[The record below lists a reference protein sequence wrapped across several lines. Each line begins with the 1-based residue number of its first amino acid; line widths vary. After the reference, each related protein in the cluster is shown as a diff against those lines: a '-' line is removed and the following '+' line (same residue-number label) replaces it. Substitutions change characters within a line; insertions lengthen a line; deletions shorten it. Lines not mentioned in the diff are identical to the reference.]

1 MKKIIFVTIAALILL
16 AGLGVDRALALEKI
30 TLAFSWF
37 PYGKHVPFFVSLDKG
52 FWKEEGLDVTII
64 RGYGSGDTIKKV
76 AAGSAEFGKAAA
88 DVLVTARAEG
98 IKVKIIGAYHDK
110 NLQCVY
116 ALKKGNIKSLKD
128 LEGKT
133 MGNTLTDSCRVMFPA
148 LAAINKIDPDKVK
161 WINMDAPSKLP
172 SLVTGKIDATC
183 TLYTEDPTYVATAKK
198 AGEELVRFMYSDY
211 GLDLYSISLI
221 TTDKMINE
229 RPETVKKFLKGTYR
243 GFAWSIEHPEE
254 ALEIFIK
261 ERPEIDK
268 EQARE
273 HFKIM
278 LNHFLTPIAY
288 EKGMGY
294 IREDKMRLTRDI
306 TTQYILKTDKKI
318 PLDELYTNAFLPGI
332 FPPKKK

>member
-1 MKKIIFVTIAALILL
+1 MKKAFFVTILTLIVLV
-16 AGLGVDRALALEKI
+16 GFDVNRSQSLEKI

-37 PYGKHVPFFVSLDKG
+37 PYGKHVPFYVSLDKG
-52 FWKEEGLDVTII
+52 FWKEEGLDVSVI

-116 ALKKGNIKSLKD
+116 ALKKSKIKSLKD
-128 LEGKT
+128 LEGTT
-133 MGNTLTDSCRVMFPA
+133 MGNTVTDSCRVMFPA
-148 LAAINKIDPDKVK
+148 LAAINHVDPDKVK

-183 TLYTEDPTYVATAKK
+183 TLYTEDPTYEETAKK
-198 AGEELVRFMYSDY
+198 AGEDLLRFMYSDY
-211 GLDLYSISLI
+211 GLDIYSISLI
-221 TTDKMINE
+221 ATDKIIQE
-229 RPETVKKFLKGTYR
+229 RPELVKKFLKGTYR

-261 ERPEIDK
+261 QRPEIDK
-268 EQARE
+268 GQARQ

-278 LNHFLTPIAY
+278 LDHFLTPITY

-294 IREDKMRLTRDI
+294 IREDKMKLTRDL
-306 TTQYILKTDKKI
+306 TTKYILKTDKEI

>member
-1 MKKIIFVTIAALILL
+1 MKKIIFVTITALILL

-116 ALKKGNIKSLKD
+116 ALEKGNIKSLKD

-198 AGEELVRFMYSDY
+198 AGGELVRFMYSDY

-229 RPETVKKFLKGTYR
+229 KPEIVKKFLKGTYR

-254 ALEIFIK
+254 ALEIFVK

-268 EQARE
+268 GQARE

-278 LNHFLTPIAY
+278 LKHFLTPITY

-294 IREDKMRLTRDI
+294 IREDKMKLTRDV
-306 TTQYILKTDKKI
+306 TTKYILKIDKEI